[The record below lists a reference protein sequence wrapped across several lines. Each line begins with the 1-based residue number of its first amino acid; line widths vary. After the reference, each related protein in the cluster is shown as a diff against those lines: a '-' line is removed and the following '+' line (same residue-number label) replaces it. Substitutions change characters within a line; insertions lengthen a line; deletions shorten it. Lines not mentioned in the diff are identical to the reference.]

1 MTSTLTP
8 TPRAIAHMS
17 YFPLP
22 HTALV
27 MVILTEIHGTLIMQR
42 AIHNQSVNFVFYS
55 ILKLSK
61 NCA

>member
-1 MTSTLTP
+1 MTAPLTP
-8 TPRAIAHMS
+8 TPRAIPHMS

-22 HTALV
+22 QTTLV
-27 MVILTEIHGTLIMQR
+27 MVILTEIHGTLIMRR

-55 ILKLSK
+55 RLKLSK